1 MSMLNWAIDMG
12 QSADIDRLNH
22 KLEESQKDIED
33 IKKILHH
40 MALRIVELE
49 KKIDETIPNN
59 TTSKHDASNM
69 QSGLSYGEGL
79 EDSGK

>member
-1 MSMLNWAIDMG
+1 MLNWAIDMG

-40 MALRIVELE
+40 MALRIIELE
-49 KKIDETIPNN
+49 KKNETNVHPID
-59 TTSKHDASNM
+59 HSN
-69 QSGLSYGEGL
+69 
-79 EDSGK
+79 DSVL